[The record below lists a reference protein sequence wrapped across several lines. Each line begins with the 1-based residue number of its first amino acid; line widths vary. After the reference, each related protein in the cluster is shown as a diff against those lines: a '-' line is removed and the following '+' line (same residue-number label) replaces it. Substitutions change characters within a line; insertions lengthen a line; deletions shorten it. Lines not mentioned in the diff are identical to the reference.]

1 MKNILPSLV
10 CGFAAAVLTTIP
22 GLKEFGCC
30 FVIPL
35 AGGFSLYLDLKLN
48 NSFFPIQIKKAM
60 WFGFLTGI
68 FAAIFSTSFDVLIT
82 AITRTNDFVETL
94 PQSRQIIL
102 DMNLGDLAE
111 ESLKLMKGVADEIK
125 RSGFSL
131 FYSVIILFSNLIVD
145 TIFAILGAFIAK
157 IFLNKKAGVL

>member
-1 MKNILPSLV
+1 MKNILPSFV

-35 AGGFSLYLDLKLN
+35 AGGFSLFLDLKIN
-48 NSFFPIQIKKAM
+48 NSSLPIQVKKAI

-68 FAAIFSTSFDVLIT
+68 FAALFSTGFDILLT
-82 AITRTNDFVETL
+82 AISRTNDFVETL
-94 PQSRQIIL
+94 PQSEQIIQ

-111 ESLKLMKGVADEIK
+111 ESLNLMKGVANEIK
-125 RSGFSL
+125 QTGFSV
-131 FYSVIILFSNLIVD
+131 FYSVIILFSNLIID
-145 TIFAILGAFIAK
+145 IIFAILGAVIAK
-157 IFLNKKAGVL
+157 IFLNKKAERI

>member
-1 MKNILPSLV
+1 MKNILPALV

-30 FVIPL
+30 LVIPL
-35 AGGFSLYLDLKLN
+35 AGGFSLFLDLKMN
-48 NSFFPIQIKKAM
+48 NSLLPLGLRKAV

-68 FAAIFSTSFDVLIT
+68 FAGFFSTSFDILIT

-94 PQSRQIIL
+94 PQSRQIIQ
-102 DMNLGDLAE
+102 DMNLGNLAE
-111 ESLKLMKGVADEIK
+111 ESLKLMKGVANEIK
-125 RSGFSL
+125 QSGFSL

-145 TIFAILGAFIAK
+145 TIFAILGAVIAK
-157 IFLNKKAGVL
+157 IFFNKKAGT